1 MSAEKLLDAMQ
12 YLPDEMLEQT
22 DRLRQRKTFRWK
34 PLVATAACL
43 CLLLG
48 AAWGVMQ
55 AGMKTAEDGA
65 APESVGKG
73 SEEDFAG
80 LTGDTHASTTAN
92 WLPVTVHTVA
102 EGRLTVTLPDETRAE
117 VLLTQLENVPALEVG
132 QKIRLYLENTAGR
145 GGETLIPYKIEIEED
160 TK

>member
-22 DRLRQRKTFRWK
+22 DRLRQRKSFRWK

-55 AGMKTAEDGA
+55 AGMKTAEDR
-65 APESVGKG
+65 V
-73 SEEDFAG
+73 
-80 LTGDTHASTTAN
+80 
-92 WLPVTVHTVA
+92 W
-102 EGRLTVTLPDETRAE
+102 
-117 VLLTQLENVPALEVG
+117 
-132 QKIRLYLENTAGR
+132 
-145 GGETLIPYKIEIEED
+145 
-160 TK
+160 